1 MHVEALGQSQPSK
14 DRIIEYVV
22 QSIQAVTNENSG
34 ASVERFQSELPH
46 DMIQFIKN
54 NITLFWHIFP

>member
-46 DMIQFIKN
+46 DMI
-54 NITLFWHIFP
+54 